1 MAESISVMD
10 KKTITITGKRQI
22 TIPQKFYEALG
33 FGKEAE
39 CILRNNEIVIRPIR
53 EQDGQFAEQILAE
66 LIAEGLSG
74 EALLA
79 AFRERQRKVRPAIER
94 MIEDAA
100 AAARDE
106 GEYQS
111 YRDVFSEE

>member
-1 MAESISVMD
+1 MAESIAVMD

-22 TIPQKFYEALG
+22 TIPQKFFEAVG
-33 FGKEAE
+33 FGREAE

-53 EQDGQFAEQILAE
+53 EQDGQFAEQILGE

-74 EALLA
+74 EALLS
-79 AFRERQRKVRPAIER
+79 AFKERQRKVRPAVER

-100 AAARDE
+100 AAAKGE

-111 YRDVFSEE
+111 YDAVFSEE